1 MLQLF
6 FTLVNDLC
14 NKHTRNVKG
23 FYVHNRIWKGYTL
36 FSQWNY
42 DLYGIMNTLTTY
54 LLIYLRTIAICPL
67 NINFKWENKLVM
79 AQTVS
84 K

>member
-42 DLYGIMNTLTTY
+42 DLYGIMNTLKNLFTY
-54 LLIYLRTIAICPL
+54 LFEDNCNLPPQYQ
-67 NINFKWENKLVM
+67 FQVG
-79 AQTVS
+79 Q
-84 K
+84 